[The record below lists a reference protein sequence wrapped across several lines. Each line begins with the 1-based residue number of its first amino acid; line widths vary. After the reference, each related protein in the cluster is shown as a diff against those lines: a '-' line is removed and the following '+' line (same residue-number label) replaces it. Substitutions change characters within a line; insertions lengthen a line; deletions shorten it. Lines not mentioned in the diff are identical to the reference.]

1 MARQE
6 HRTTAV
12 DVRQFLHS
20 CIFAAVVD
28 LRCQLTVAATGQEMT
43 VQCCAHT
50 DSSLPAIE
58 Y

>member
-28 LRCQLTVAATGQEMT
+28 QLTVAATGQEMT

-50 DSSLPAIE
+50 DSSLPAID